1 MNISVK
7 IRFFAVW
14 NVRITVVIKKFW
26 ISVRNRDS
34 KRQMSALR
42 GYGHPDS
49 GYERRDGG
57 IYRPLGKRSARNRIL
72 INIKEKENEQY

>member
-14 NVRITVVIKKFW
+14 NVGITVVIKKFW

-49 GYERRDGG
+49 GYER
-57 IYRPLGKRSARNRIL
+57 
-72 INIKEKENEQY
+72 

>member
-14 NVRITVVIKKFW
+14 NVGITVVIKKFW

-42 GYGHPDS
+42 GSTGT
-49 GYERRDGG
+49 
-57 IYRPLGKRSARNRIL
+57 RIPVMKDEMAEF
-72 INIKEKENEQY
+72 IAHWEKEVPGMES